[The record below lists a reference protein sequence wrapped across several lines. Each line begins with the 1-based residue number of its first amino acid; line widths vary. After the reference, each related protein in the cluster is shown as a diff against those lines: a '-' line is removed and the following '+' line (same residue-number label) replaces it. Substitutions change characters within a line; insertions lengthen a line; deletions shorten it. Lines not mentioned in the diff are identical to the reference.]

1 MSREKEKNEN
11 ETAAILGFWVGEYG
25 GRPLILEGTA
35 NGNSLIFIFL
45 LFSLLVPHSPEL
57 PTERSCMNE
66 RIYVQNAI
74 NGCQA

>member
-35 NGNSLIFIFL
+35 NGNSLILFYCFHFL
-45 LFSLLVPHSPEL
+45 CHILLSYLLSEV
-57 PTERSCMNE
+57 
-66 RIYVQNAI
+66 V
-74 NGCQA
+74 